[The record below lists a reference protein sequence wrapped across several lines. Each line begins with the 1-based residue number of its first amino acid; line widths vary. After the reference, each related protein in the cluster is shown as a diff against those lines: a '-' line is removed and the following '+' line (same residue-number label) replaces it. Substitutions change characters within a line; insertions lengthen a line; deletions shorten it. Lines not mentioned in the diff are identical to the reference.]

1 MEQVK
6 AHDDKLE
13 MMIMGIQPMLDYV
26 GLEQPEGAR
35 LPEDGS
41 YWLVMDH
48 CRTTWVDFK
57 EFAPSTAHGAVV
69 HALAQL
75 WSHYPLVDLRWVAT
89 RYAQGMNTE
98 KITRLEDDVEEPMK
112 RLAEDVELFGE
123 GGSSAP

>member
-6 AHDDKLE
+6 AHDDRLE
-13 MMIMGIQPMLDYV
+13 MMIVGIQHVLDCV

-57 EFAPSTAHGAVV
+57 EFAHGAAHGAIV

-75 WSHYPLVDLRWVAT
+75 RSHYPSVDLRRVAT
-89 RYAQGMNTE
+89 GYA
-98 KITRLEDDVEEPMK
+98 
-112 RLAEDVELFGE
+112 
-123 GGSSAP
+123 